1 LTGDDISNQ
10 GFPYMTCK
18 RITIGYT
25 PVLALRIT
33 YVGELGWELHM
44 PMEHALYVYDALWEA
59 GKSLGLSNVGY
70 RCIESLRLEKG
81 YRYWSGDISP
91 EYTPFEAGLDF
102 CVKLDKGE
110 FIGREALLTQK
121 GKGITR
127 RLCCLTIHSGPLMPV
142 GKEAILDGN
151 KVIGI
156 VTSGGYGH
164 TIKKPIAYG
173 YLPTNYSKPGTRLQ
187 IEVAAKRYEATVEKE
202 PLYDPLNEK
211 VKG

>member
-1 LTGDDISNQ
+1 
-10 GFPYMTCK
+10 M
-18 RITIGYT
+18 
-25 PVLALRIT
+25 PV
-33 YVGELGWELHM
+33 
-44 PMEHALYVYDALWEA
+44 EHALYVYDALWEA
-59 GKSLGLSNVGY
+59 GKSLGLANVGY

-110 FIGREALLTQK
+110 FIGREALLAK
-121 GKGITR
+121 KEKGITR
-127 RLCCLTIHSGPLMPV
+127 RLCCLTLQTGPLMPV
-142 GKEAILDGN
+142 GKEAILDGD
-151 KVIGI
+151 KVVGI

-173 YLPTNYSKPGTRLQ
+173 YLPTDYAKPGTRLQ
-187 IEVAAKRYEATVEKE
+187 IEVAAKRYDATVEKE
-202 PLYDPLNEK
+202 PLYDPENRK